1 MISLRRFSA
10 ERGDDRTTATGAE
23 AEGTGAQLGSETI
36 DIIGTIQSDA
46 SLLIGDLRGHRL
58 RLDGGVGRADVSCVL
73 LGLRITLPTEQPVD
87 HHLQGE
93 AEERPPI
100 HSVDPAAVRSGTPI
114 EASGSAPIA
123 ERRAISLGSSVS
135 PIHFAVAGACWTA

>member
-93 AEERPPI
+93 ADQRAPVHP
-100 HSVDPAAVRSGTPI
+100 VAPAAASGTPI

-135 PIHFAVAGACWTA
+135 PIHLAVAGACWTA